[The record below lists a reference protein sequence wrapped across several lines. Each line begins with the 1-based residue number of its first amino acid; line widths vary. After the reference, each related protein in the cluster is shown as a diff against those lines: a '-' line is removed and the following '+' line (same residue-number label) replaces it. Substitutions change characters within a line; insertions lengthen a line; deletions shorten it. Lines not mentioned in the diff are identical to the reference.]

1 MTPQDMEL
9 TFRCRV
15 QEQALEQEI
24 EQLQTTLERMAEY
37 RVSEYPL
44 SSPLLAC
51 KTVIYLEQL
60 RSIAKL
66 AARQSA
72 TFVEHVRQRN
82 PNCLGA
88 DFACDLSVSVSGRR
102 WTSAVSTTVTKLRRR
117 RATWSS

>member
-1 MTPQDMEL
+1 MEL

-24 EQLQTTLERMAEY
+24 EQLQTTLERVAEY

-72 TFVEHVRQRN
+72 TFVEHVNRQRN
-82 PNCLGA
+82 PNRLAA
-88 DFACDLSVSVSGRR
+88 DSACDLSVSVRAGGGRVR
-102 WTSAVSTTVTKLRRR
+102 FRLRLR
-117 RATWSS
+117 S

>member
-1 MTPQDMEL
+1 MEL

-72 TFVEHVRQRN
+72 TFVEHVNRQRN
-82 PNCLGA
+82 E
-88 DFACDLSVSVSGRR
+88 
-102 WTSAVSTTVTKLRRR
+102 
-117 RATWSS
+117 SSRG

>member
-1 MTPQDMEL
+1 M
-9 TFRCRV
+9 

-24 EQLQTTLERMAEY
+24 EQLQATLDRIAEY

-44 SSPLLAC
+44 GTPLLAC

-60 RSIAKL
+60 RNAAKL

-72 TFVEHVRQRN
+72 TFVEHVNSQRN
-82 PNCLGA
+82 PDCLWAG
-88 DFACDLSVSVSGRR
+88 FGWGLSVGVLDRR
-102 WTSAVSTTVTKLRRR
+102 WTSAGLTTVTKLRRR